1 LPAKI
6 DLPAGSSAGTDLGNQ
21 MRYVGVCV
29 LAAAAAVFLATTAHA
44 QHDAEPGPAAG
55 PDQPQPRSEAA
66 PARPAMFAAASA
78 ANARKMSAEQRE
90 ERRFLKEAAA
100 NSRFES
106 DASRLAFSR
115 ASDPAVRA
123 FAADLV
129 SHHASAGPALQSM
142 LHGRGMAP
150 PMLGNDQR
158 KALNRLARLSGAKFD
173 REYIQQVGLKQR
185 QSSLQAY
192 ERAGAAARE
201 PTLKAWIAQTL
212 PMLRHQLAAAGR
224 IAAPQAGLAPNA
236 TSRYGV
242 AAARHAAAPREGQ
255 APNASRA
262 NRAPQFMGS
271 GSTQQRVARPVA
283 TQN

>member
-1 LPAKI
+1 
-6 DLPAGSSAGTDLGNQ
+6 
-21 MRYVGVCV
+21 MRYVGACV
-29 LAAAAAVFLATTAHA
+29 LAAAAAVFSATTAHA
-44 QHDAEPGPAAG
+44 QYEGDSGSAVPGPGQA
-55 PDQPQPRSEAA
+55 QPRSEPA
-66 PARPAMFAAASA
+66 PARPAMFAASSA

-100 NSRFES
+100 TSRFDS
-106 DASRLAFSR
+106 DASRLALSR

-129 SHHASAGPALQSM
+129 NHHASAGPALQSM

-236 TSRYGV
+236 TGRYGV
-242 AAARHAAAPREGQ
+242 SPGRHAVPREGQ

-262 NRAPQFMGS
+262 NRAAQFTGS
-271 GSTQQRVARPVA
+271 GSTPQRVARPVA